1 MKYLEGN
8 ILINGLVIGL
18 SDLAATFGMRLMQYR
33 RNTKPILQMAFITVL
48 LSALQ
53 FLFID
58 MYYPYQYL
66 VSIFGMWFGAT
77 LAFNAS
83 YYSNIDFFPSD
94 LLSTSYGIA
103 NTTCRVMAILA
114 PLVAEGVSQPSI
126 IFIIVGALMCIVC
139 TILKEESAK

>member
-66 VSIFGMWFGAT
+66 VSIFGM
-77 LAFNAS
+77 
-83 YYSNIDFFPSD
+83 
-94 LLSTSYGIA
+94 
-103 NTTCRVMAILA
+103 
-114 PLVAEGVSQPSI
+114 
-126 IFIIVGALMCIVC
+126 
-139 TILKEESAK
+139 